1 MRPVMIYTMLTI
13 AILNAVEGAGSAPA
27 GAEATVAG
35 APAIGA
41 VKLESTR
48 LVTSVNRSELI
59 ESEASIRRV
68 SVGNPDMIEVVA
80 VSNRE
85 LVVNAKAAGETTLIV
100 WTAAGRTPF
109 NVVVLPVAG
118 KVEGVRREF
127 EKEFDGQDVTLTFEE
142 GSVFLRGKVK
152 DLTAAGRAVAI
163 ASTLG
168 KVVNLLHV
176 EVPPSEYQVLLKVR
190 FADVDR
196 SASSQLGFNLVS
208 TGAGNTPGSIGTGQF
223 TPPAVTA
230 VGKTA
235 SFSFSNAL
243 NVFLYRPDL
252 NLGAT
257 IQALEARN
265 LVQILAEPNLLTT
278 SGSPANFLAGGEFP
292 FPTLQGG
299 GSGVGQI
306 TIQFRE
312 FGVRL
317 KFLPTVTPRGT
328 IHLAVTPEVSALDY
342 SNSLQVQGYTIPG
355 LSVRRMQTEIELED
369 GQSFVIGG
377 LIDNRVTETI
387 DKIPGLS
394 KLPILG
400 KLFQS
405 RSIQKNNSELLVLVT
420 PELVR
425 PIQAG
430 EKKPEVRM
438 PGDFLKGGATALPE
452 NPAAGP
458 SGAWPG
464 TVPVEQL
471 QGPVAAPPDPASPA
485 TPAVVENPT
494 GRR

>member
-1 MRPVMIYTMLTI
+1 M
-13 AILNAVEGAGSAPA
+13 
-27 GAEATVAG
+27 
-35 APAIGA
+35 
-41 VKLESTR
+41 
-48 LVTSVNRSELI
+48 
-59 ESEASIRRV
+59 
-68 SVGNPDMIEVVA
+68 
-80 VSNRE
+80 
-85 LVVNAKAAGETTLIV
+85 
-100 WTAAGRTPF
+100 
-109 NVVVLPVAG
+109 
-118 KVEGVRREF
+118 
-127 EKEFDGQDVTLTFEE
+127 TLTFED
-142 GSVFLRGKVK
+142 GSVFLRGTVK
-152 DLTAAGRAVAI
+152 DLTASGRAVAI

-168 KVVNLLHV
+168 KVVNLLRV

-196 SASSQLGFNLVS
+196 SATSQMGFNLIS
-208 TGAGNTPGSIGTGQF
+208 TKAANTPGSITTGQF
-223 TPPAVTA
+223 AAPAVESVSNA
-230 VGKTA
+230 AK
-235 SFSFSNAL
+235 FSFSNAL

-257 IQALEARN
+257 IQALEAKN

-328 IHLAVTPEVSALDY
+328 IHLSVTPEVSALDY
-342 SNSLQVQGYTIPG
+342 ASSLQIQGYTIPG

-377 LIDNRVTETI
+377 LIDNRMTETI

-405 RSIQKNNSELLVLVT
+405 RSVQKNNSELLVLVT

-425 PIQAG
+425 PIPAG
-430 EKKPEVRM
+430 EKRPTVEM
-438 PGDFLKGGATALPE
+438 AGQFLKDANTTLPE
-452 NPAAGP
+452 NPKAPVTG
-458 SGAWPG
+458 SWP
-464 TVPVEQL
+464 TTIPVEQL
-471 QGPVAAPPDPASPA
+471 QAPASVPE
-485 TPAVVENPT
+485 TPAAQVADNQT
-494 GRR
+494 GKR

>member
-1 MRPVMIYTMLTI
+1 MIYTMLAI
-13 AILNAVEGAGSAPA
+13 AIIKSVEGAGGTPVAAPLQP
-27 GAEATVAG
+27 VAG
-35 APAIGA
+35 APSIGA
-41 VKLESTR
+41 VKLESAR
-48 LVTSVNRSELI
+48 LVTSVNKSELI
-59 ESEASIRRV
+59 ESDASIRRV
-68 SVGNPDMIEVVA
+68 SVGNPDLIEVVA
-80 VSNRE
+80 VSNKE
-85 LVVNAKAAGETTLIV
+85 LVVNAKAPGETTLIV
-100 WTAAGRTPF
+100 WSASGRKPF
-109 NVVVLPVAG
+109 NVVVLPLAG
-118 KVEGVRREF
+118 KVEGVRRQFEQEF
-127 EKEFDGQDVTLTFEE
+127 GEQDVTLTFEE
-142 GSVFLRGKVK
+142 GSVFLRGTVK

-176 EVPPSEYQVLLKVR
+176 EVPPTQDQVLLKVR

-196 SASSQLGFNLVS
+196 SATSQLGMNLVS
-208 TGAGNTPGSIGTGQF
+208 TGAGNMPGSITTGQF
-223 TPPAVTA
+223 SAPGVSAVDKSAT
-230 VGKTA
+230 
-235 SFSFSNAL
+235 FSFSNAL
-243 NVFLYRPDL
+243 NVFLYRSDL

-328 IHLAVTPEVSALDY
+328 IRLSVTPEVSALDY
-342 SNSLQVQGYTIPG
+342 SNSLQVSGYTIPG
-355 LSVRRMQTEIELED
+355 LSVRRMETEIELEN

-377 LIDNRVTETI
+377 LIDNRLTETI

-394 KLPILG
+394 KLPLLG

-405 RSIQKNNSELLVLVT
+405 RSVQKNNSELLVLVT

-425 PIQAG
+425 PLGAG
-430 EKKPEVRM
+430 DPKPEIKM
-438 PGDFLKGGATALPE
+438 PGDFLKGAAMSLPA
-452 NPAAGP
+452 NPKAEIKESRP
-458 SGAWPG
+458 
-464 TVPVEQL
+464 TVPVELL
-471 QGPVAAPPDPASPA
+471 QPIATAPEPPAAPVNDPM
-485 TPAVVENPT
+485 V
-494 GRR
+494 GKH

>member
-1 MRPVMIYTMLTI
+1 MRPVMIYTMLAITI
-13 AILNAVEGAGSAPA
+13 INVVEGSGNTPT
-27 GAEATVAG
+27 ATPLQPVSG

-48 LVTSVNRSELI
+48 LITSVNKSELI
-59 ESEASIRRV
+59 ESDASIRRV
-68 SVGNPDMIEVVA
+68 SVGNPDLIEVVA
-80 VSNRE
+80 VSNKE

-100 WTAAGRTPF
+100 WSTAGRKPF
-109 NVVVLPVAG
+109 NVVVLPLAG
-118 KVEGVRREF
+118 KVEGVRRQFEQEF
-127 EKEFDGQDVTLTFEE
+127 SGQDVTLTFED
-142 GSVFLRGKVK
+142 GSVFLRGTVK
-152 DLTAAGRAVAI
+152 DLTAAGRALAI

-176 EVPPSEYQVLLKVR
+176 EVPPTQDQVLLKVR

-196 SASSQLGFNLVS
+196 SATSQLGFNLAS
-208 TGAGNTPGSIGTGQF
+208 TGAGNTPGVISTGQF
-223 TPPAVTA
+223 AAPLVTA
-230 VGKTA
+230 AGKTA
-235 SFSFSNAL
+235 TATFSNAL

-257 IQALEARN
+257 IQALEAKN

-328 IHLAVTPEVSALDY
+328 IRLSVTPEVSALDY
-342 SNSLQVQGYTIPG
+342 SNSLQVSGYTIPG
-355 LSVRRMQTEIELED
+355 LSVRRMETEIELED

-377 LIDNRVTETI
+377 LIDNRLTETI

-394 KLPILG
+394 KLPLLG

-405 RSIQKNNSELLVLVT
+405 RSVQKNNSELLVLVT

-425 PIQAG
+425 PIAAG
-430 EKKPEVRM
+430 AQKPEIKM
-438 PGDFLKGGATALPE
+438 PGEFLKSAAMIAPE
-452 NPAAGP
+452 NPAAEGKG
-458 SGAWPG
+458 SRLA
-464 TVPVEQL
+464 TIPVEQL
-471 QGPVAAPPDPASPA
+471 QAAPVLPEPPAA
-485 TPAVVENPT
+485 AVVDNPV
-494 GRR
+494 GKH

>member
-1 MRPVMIYTMLTI
+1 MRATLFYTMLAM
-13 AILNAVEGAGSAPA
+13 AILNAAEQTGAIPSELKP
-27 GAEATVAG
+27 VAG

-41 VKLESTR
+41 VKLQSTR
-48 LVTSVNRSELI
+48 LVTSVNQSELI
-59 ESEASIRRV
+59 ESDVSIRRV
-68 SVGNPDMIEVVA
+68 SVGNPEVIEVVA

-100 WTAAGRTPF
+100 WSAAGRKPF
-109 NVVVLPVAG
+109 NVVVLPLPG
-118 KVEGVRREF
+118 KVDGVRRQF
-127 EKEFDGQDVTLTFEE
+127 EKEFDGQDVTLTFED
-142 GSVFLRGKVK
+142 GSAFLRGTVK

-168 KVVNLLHV
+168 KVVNLLRV
-176 EVPPSEYQVLLKVR
+176 EVPPSDYQVLLKVR

-196 SASSQLGFNLVS
+196 SATSQFGFNLLS
-208 TGAGNTPGSIGTGQF
+208 TNAAKTPGSISTGQF
-223 TPPAVTA
+223 SPPAPNS
-230 VGKTA
+230 VGSPT
-235 SFSFSNAL
+235 SFTLSNAL

-278 SGSPANFLAGGEFP
+278 SGSEANFLAGGEFP

-299 GSGVGQI
+299 GNGIGQI

-317 KFLPTVTPRGT
+317 KFRPTVTPRGT
-328 IHLAVTPEVSALDY
+328 IHLSVTPEVSALDY
-342 SNSLQVQGYTIPG
+342 SNSLQVSGYTIPG

-377 LIDNRVTETI
+377 LIDNRITETI

-394 KLPILG
+394 KIPLLG

-405 RSIQKNNSELLVLVT
+405 RSVEKNNSELLVLVT
-420 PELVR
+420 PEIVR

-430 EKKPEVRM
+430 ETRPEIKM
-438 PGDFLKGGATALPE
+438 PSEFLKGASRSVPM
-452 NPAAGP
+452 NPAAGGKVSMP
-458 SGAWPG
+458 A

-471 QGPVAAPPDPASPA
+471 LPPTLLP
-485 TPAVVENPT
+485 TPVVEV
-494 GRR
+494 GGDKH

>member
-1 MRPVMIYTMLTI
+1 MRAIWISTI
-13 AILNAVEGAGSAPA
+13 FTLVTVT
-27 GAEATVAG
+27 GAESAANAPEMKPVGG
-35 APAIGA
+35 AASIGA

-48 LVTSVNRSELI
+48 LVTSVNKSELI
-59 ESEASIRRV
+59 ESDAAIRRV

-100 WTAAGRTPF
+100 WSTAGRKPF
-109 NVVVLPVAG
+109 SVVVLPLPG
-118 KVEGVRREF
+118 KVESVRSQF
-127 EKEFDGQDVTLTFEE
+127 EKEFDGQDVTLTFED
-142 GSVFLRGKVK
+142 GSVFLRGTVK
-152 DLTAAGRAVAI
+152 DMTAAGRAVAI

-176 EVPPSEYQVLLKVR
+176 EVPPSDYQVLLKVR

-196 SASSQLGFNLVS
+196 SATQQLGFNLMS

-223 TPPAVTA
+223 AGPAVTA
-230 VGKTA
+230 VDKTA

-278 SGSPANFLAGGEFP
+278 SGSAANFLAGGEFP

-299 GSGVGQI
+299 GSGIGQI

-328 IHLAVTPEVSALDY
+328 IHLAVMPEVSALDY
-342 SNSLQVQGYTIPG
+342 TNSLQVQGFTIPG
-355 LSVRRMQTEIELED
+355 LSVRRMETEIELED

-377 LIDNRVTETI
+377 LIDNRMTETI

-394 KLPILG
+394 KLPLLG

-405 RSIQKNNSELLVLVT
+405 RAVQKNNSELLVLVT
-420 PELVR
+420 PEIVR
-425 PIQAG
+425 PIKAG
-430 EKKPEVRM
+430 EAKPEIKM
-438 PGDFLKGGATALPE
+438 PGQFLEGAAMKATE
-452 NPAAGP
+452 NPAVGAKATWP
-458 SGAWPG
+458 S
-464 TVPVEQL
+464 TVPVELL
-471 QGPVAAPPDPASPA
+471 QAPVAPAPVVE
-485 TPAVVENPT
+485 TPAEKH
-494 GRR
+494 

>member
-1 MRPVMIYTMLTI
+1 MFYTMLTI
-13 AILNAVEGAGSAPA
+13 AIINAVEGAGSEPVPQVIKP
-27 GAEATVAG
+27 VAG

-41 VKLESTR
+41 VKLEATR
-48 LVTSVNRSELI
+48 LVTSVNKSELI
-59 ESEASIRRV
+59 ESDASIRRV

-85 LVVNAKAAGETTLIV
+85 LVVNAKASGETTLIV
-100 WTAAGRTPF
+100 WTTAGRKPF
-109 NVVVLPVAG
+109 DVVVMPLVG
-118 KVEGVRREF
+118 KVEGVRRQF
-127 EKEFDGQDVTLTFEE
+127 EKEFDGQDVTLTFED
-142 GSVFLRGKVK
+142 GSVFLRGTVK
-152 DLTAAGRAVAI
+152 DMTAAGRALAI

-196 SASSQLGFNLVS
+196 SATQQLGFNLIS
-208 TGAGNTPGSIGTGQF
+208 TGAGNTPGSITTGQF
-223 TPPAVTA
+223 APPAVTA
-230 VGKTA
+230 VGDKA

-257 IQALEARN
+257 IQALEAKN

-278 SGSPANFLAGGEFP
+278 SGTPANFLAGGEFP

-377 LIDNRVTETI
+377 LIDNRMTETI
-387 DKIPGLS
+387 DKVPGLS
-394 KLPILG
+394 KLPLLG

-405 RSIQKNNSELLVLVT
+405 RSVQKNNSELLVLVT

-425 PIQAG
+425 PIDAG
-430 EKKPEVRM
+430 APKPDIKM
-438 PGDFLKGGATALPE
+438 PGAFLPSEASVPG
-452 NPAAGP
+452 NPAA
-458 SGAWPG
+458 
-464 TVPVEQL
+464 TVKTARPRSIPVEQL
-471 QGPVAAPPDPASPA
+471 QPL
-485 TPAVVENPT
+485 PAVLPETPVQPVMPE
-494 GRR
+494 GKR

>member
-1 MRPVMIYTMLTI
+1 MRATLFYAMLAM
-13 AILNAVEGAGSAPA
+13 AILNAAEQTGNVPA
-27 GAEATVAG
+27 ELKPVAG

-41 VKLESTR
+41 VRLESTR
-48 LVTSVNRSELI
+48 LVTSVNKSELI
-59 ESEASIRRV
+59 ESDVSIRRV
-68 SVGNPDMIEVVA
+68 SVGNPDVIEVVA

-100 WTAAGRTPF
+100 WSAAGRKPF
-109 NVVVLPVAG
+109 NVVVLPLPG
-118 KVEGVRREF
+118 KVDGVRRQF

-142 GSVFLRGKVK
+142 GSAFLRGTVK

-168 KVVNLLHV
+168 KVVNLLRV
-176 EVPPSEYQVLLKVR
+176 EVPPSDYQVLLKVR

-196 SASSQLGFNLVS
+196 SATSQFGFNLLS
-208 TGAGNTPGSIGTGQF
+208 TNAANTPGSISTGQF
-223 TPPAVTA
+223 STPVPSG
-230 VGKTA
+230 VGNSA
-235 SFSFSNAL
+235 SFTLSNAL

-257 IQALEARN
+257 IQALEAKN

-278 SGSPANFLAGGEFP
+278 SGTAANFLAGGEFP

-317 KFLPTVTPRGT
+317 RFLPIVTPRGT
-328 IHLAVTPEVSALDY
+328 IRLSVTPEVSALDY
-342 SNSLQVQGYTIPG
+342 TSSLQVSGYTIPG

-377 LIDNRVTETI
+377 LIDNRITETI

-394 KLPILG
+394 KIPLLG

-405 RSIQKNNSELLVLVT
+405 RSVQKNNSELLVLVT
-420 PELVR
+420 PEIVR
-425 PIQAG
+425 PIQSG
-430 EKKPEVRM
+430 EAKPEIKM
-438 PGDFLKGGATALPE
+438 PAEFLKGAALSVPV
-452 NPAAGP
+452 NPAAGGKVSMP
-458 SGAWPG
+458 A

-471 QGPVAAPPDPASPA
+471 LPPPAAAEAPAAPVNDETA
-485 TPAVVENPT
+485 TKH
-494 GRR
+494 

>member
-1 MRPVMIYTMLTI
+1 MRATLFYTML
-13 AILNAVEGAGSAPA
+13 AMVILNAADSSGEAPSDLKP
-27 GAEATVAG
+27 VAG

-48 LVTSVNRSELI
+48 LVTSVNQSELI
-59 ESEASIRRV
+59 ESDVSIRRV
-68 SVGNPDMIEVVA
+68 SVGNPELIEVVA

-100 WTAAGRTPF
+100 WSAAGRKPF
-109 NVVVLPVAG
+109 TVVVMPLPG
-118 KVEGVRREF
+118 KVDGVRRQF
-127 EKEFDGQDVTLTFEE
+127 EKEFDGQDVTLTFED
-142 GSVFLRGKVK
+142 GSVFLRGTVK

-168 KVVNLLHV
+168 KVVNLLRV

-196 SASSQLGFNLVS
+196 SATSQLGFNLIS
-208 TGAGNTPGSIGTGQF
+208 TGAANTPGSISTGQF
-223 TPPAVTA
+223 SPPVPTG
-230 VGKTA
+230 VGSNTG
-235 SFSFSNAL
+235 FTLSNAL

-257 IQALEARN
+257 ISALEAKN
-265 LVQILAEPNLLTT
+265 LVQILAEPNLLTA
-278 SGSPANFLAGGEFP
+278 SGSSASFLAGGEFP

-299 GSGVGQI
+299 GNGVGQI

-317 KFLPTVTPRGT
+317 KFLPTVTQRGT
-328 IHLAVTPEVSALDY
+328 IHLSVMPEVSALDY
-342 SNSLQVQGYTIPG
+342 TNSLQVSGYTIPG

-377 LIDNRVTETI
+377 LIDNRITETI
-387 DKIPGLS
+387 DKVPGLS
-394 KLPILG
+394 KIPLLG

-405 RSIQKNNSELLVLVT
+405 RMVQKNNSELLVLVT
-420 PELVR
+420 PEIVR

-430 EKKPEVRM
+430 ERKPDIQM
-438 PGDFLKGGATALPE
+438 PSEFLKGAPLSVPQNPGAGGKVSM
-452 NPAAGP
+452 PA
-458 SGAWPG
+458 

-471 QGPVAAPPDPASPA
+471 LPPAPAVEAPPAPVNE
-485 TPAVVENPT
+485 TPA
-494 GRR
+494 GKQ

>member
-1 MRPVMIYTMLTI
+1 MRPVMVYTMMMI
-13 AILNAVEGAGSAPA
+13 AILNVVEGAGNSPA
-27 GAEATVAG
+27 AQELKPLAG
-35 APAIGA
+35 VPAIGA

-48 LVTSVNRSELI
+48 LVTSVNKSELI
-59 ESEASIRRV
+59 ESDASIRRV
-68 SVGNPDMIEVVA
+68 SVGNPEIIEVVA

-100 WTAAGRTPF
+100 WTAAGRKPF
-109 NVVVLPVAG
+109 SVAVLPLAG
-118 KVEGVRREF
+118 KVDGVRRQF

-142 GSVFLRGKVK
+142 GSVFLRGTVK

-176 EVPPSEYQVLLKVR
+176 KVPPSEYQVLLKVR

-196 SASSQLGFNLVS
+196 SATSQLGFNLIS
-208 TGAGNTPGSIGTGQF
+208 TGAANTPGSVTTGQF
-223 TPPAVTA
+223 APPAVTA
-230 VGKTA
+230 SGKSA
-235 SFSFSNAL
+235 SFNFSNAL

-257 IQALEARN
+257 IQALEAKN

-317 KFLPTVTPRGT
+317 RFLPTVTPRGT
-328 IHLAVTPEVSALDY
+328 IHLSVTPEVSALDY
-342 SNSLQVQGYTIPG
+342 SSSLQVQGYTIPG
-355 LSVRRMQTEIELED
+355 LSVRRMQTEVELED

-377 LIDNRVTETI
+377 LIDNRMTETI

-430 EKKPEVRM
+430 EKQPDVKM
-438 PGDFLKGGATALPE
+438 PGEFLKGAATSLPE
-452 NPAAGP
+452 NPKN
-458 SGAWPG
+458 GAKSSWPA
-464 TVPVEQL
+464 TVPAEELQTPQL
-471 QGPVAAPPDPASPA
+471 QAPVVAPEAP
-485 TPAVVENPT
+485 VVESSL
-494 GRR
+494 GKH